1 MKKTAKTAAKTA
13 TTKPE
18 AKKCCAKKCAAKKCE
33 TKKPALKSVTFTV
46 HAEAGQDVR
55 LAGSFT
61 DWETKAKKMTFKKAN
76 GIYSATVKL
85 APGEYQYKFII
96 GGDIAAA
103 ATAGSSSSVSEGN
116 VSLVTD
122 TLSSLSE
129 GESLEGRFCTWFV
142 SVGGALRSDSWR
154 PYLVITVR

>member
-13 TTKPE
+13 TKKPE
-18 AKKCCAKKCAAKKCE
+18 AKKPCTKKCATKKCE

-61 DWETKAKKMTFKKAN
+61 DWETKAKKMTFKKTN
-76 GIYSATVKL
+76 GVYSATVKL

-96 GGDIAAA
+96 GDKW
-103 ATAGSSSSVSEGN
+103 T
-116 VSLVTD
+116 TD
-122 TLSSLSE
+122 DQNAE
-129 GESLEGRFCTWFV
+129 FV
-142 SVGGALRSDSWR
+142 PNDKGTFNSK
-154 PYLVITVR
+154 LVIK

>member
-76 GIYSATVKL
+76 GVYSATVKL

-96 GGDIAAA
+96 GDKW
-103 ATAGSSSSVSEGN
+103 T
-116 VSLVTD
+116 TD
-122 TLSSLSE
+122 DQNAE
-129 GESLEGRFCTWFV
+129 FV
-142 SVGGALRSDSWR
+142 PNDKGTFNSK
-154 PYLVITVR
+154 LVIK

>member
-18 AKKCCAKKCAAKKCE
+18 AKKCCAKKCAAKKYA

-61 DWETKAKKMTFKKAN
+61 DWETKAKKMTFKKTN
-76 GIYSATVKL
+76 GVYSATVKL

-96 GGDIAAA
+96 GDKW
-103 ATAGSSSSVSEGN
+103 T
-116 VSLVTD
+116 TD
-122 TLSSLSE
+122 DQNAE
-129 GESLEGRFCTWFV
+129 FV
-142 SVGGALRSDSWR
+142 PNDKGTFNSK
-154 PYLVITVR
+154 LVIK

>member
-1 MKKTAKTAAKTA
+1 MKKQAKTAAKAA
-13 TTKPE
+13 TKKP
-18 AKKCCAKKCAAKKCE
+18 AAAKKPAA
-33 TKKPALKSVTFTV
+33 KKPALKSVTFTV

-96 GGDIAAA
+96 GDKW
-103 ATAGSSSSVSEGN
+103 ATDDQNTE
-116 VSLVTD
+116 
-122 TLSSLSE
+122 
-129 GESLEGRFCTWFV
+129 FV
-142 SVGGALRSDSWR
+142 PNDKGTFNSK
-154 PYLVITVR
+154 ITVK

>member
-13 TTKPE
+13 TKKPE
-18 AKKCCAKKCAAKKCE
+18 AQKPCTKKCVAKKCE

-61 DWETKAKKMTFKKAN
+61 DWETKAKKMTFKKTN
-76 GIYSATVKL
+76 GVYSATVKL

-96 GGDIAAA
+96 GDKW
-103 ATAGSSSSVSEGN
+103 T
-116 VSLVTD
+116 TD
-122 TLSSLSE
+122 DQNAE
-129 GESLEGRFCTWFV
+129 FV
-142 SVGGALRSDSWR
+142 PNDKGTFNSK
-154 PYLVITVR
+154 LVIK

>member
-13 TTKPE
+13 TKKPE
-18 AKKCCAKKCAAKKCE
+18 EKKPCTKKCVAKKCE

-61 DWETKAKKMTFKKAN
+61 DWETKAKKMTFKKTN
-76 GIYSATVKL
+76 GVYSATVKL

-96 GGDIAAA
+96 GDKW
-103 ATAGSSSSVSEGN
+103 T
-116 VSLVTD
+116 TD
-122 TLSSLSE
+122 DQNAE
-129 GESLEGRFCTWFV
+129 FV
-142 SVGGALRSDSWR
+142 PNDKGTFNSK
-154 PYLVITVR
+154 LVIK

>member
-61 DWETKAKKMTFKKAN
+61 DWETKAKKMTFKKTN
-76 GIYSATVKL
+76 GVYSATVKL

-96 GGDIAAA
+96 GDKW
-103 ATAGSSSSVSEGN
+103 T
-116 VSLVTD
+116 TD
-122 TLSSLSE
+122 DQNTE
-129 GESLEGRFCTWFV
+129 FV
-142 SVGGALRSDSWR
+142 PNDKGTFNSK
-154 PYLVITVR
+154 LVIK

>member
-13 TTKPE
+13 TKKPE
-18 AKKCCAKKCAAKKCE
+18 AKKPCTKKCVAKKCE
-33 TKKPALKSVTFTV
+33 TMKPALKSVTFTV

-76 GIYSATVKL
+76 GVYTATVKL

-96 GGDIAAA
+96 GDKW
-103 ATAGSSSSVSEGN
+103 T
-116 VSLVTD
+116 TD
-122 TLSSLSE
+122 DQNAE
-129 GESLEGRFCTWFV
+129 FV
-142 SVGGALRSDSWR
+142 PNDKGTFNSK
-154 PYLVITVR
+154 LVIK

>member
-13 TTKPE
+13 TKKPE
-18 AKKCCAKKCAAKKCE
+18 AKKCCAKKCAAKKCA

-61 DWETKAKKMTFKKAN
+61 DWETKAKKMTFKKTN
-76 GIYSATVKL
+76 GVYSATVKL

-96 GGDIAAA
+96 GDKW
-103 ATAGSSSSVSEGN
+103 T
-116 VSLVTD
+116 TD
-122 TLSSLSE
+122 DQNAE
-129 GESLEGRFCTWFV
+129 FV
-142 SVGGALRSDSWR
+142 PNDKGTFNSK
-154 PYLVITVR
+154 LVIK

>member
-76 GIYSATVKL
+76 GVYSATVKL

-96 GGDIAAA
+96 GDKW
-103 ATAGSSSSVSEGN
+103 ATDDQNTE
-116 VSLVTD
+116 
-122 TLSSLSE
+122 
-129 GESLEGRFCTWFV
+129 FV
-142 SVGGALRSDSWR
+142 PNDKGTFNSK
-154 PYLVITVR
+154 LVIK